1 LSSPSSCRPSPL
13 SCRLSPCCS
22 LPVPPVAVVVP
33 PVAFCVPWRPIGG
46 IGPYQGTVASPMMY
60 RWSECPWMCQTG
72 ADGVNTT
79 TSMTMM
85 LSCRKYHGCARLWME
100 VPYPTGA
107 KY

>member
-1 LSSPSSCRPSPL
+1 L
-13 SCRLSPCCS
+13 SCRLSPCCP
-22 LPVPPVAVVVP
+22 LPVPPVAVNVLVVL
-33 PVAFCVPWRPIGG
+33 PVAFCVPWRSIGG

-72 ADGVNTT
+72 ADTVNKM
-79 TSMTMM
+79 TSMTIMS
-85 LSCRKYHGCARLWME
+85 SCRKYHGCARLWME

>member
-1 LSSPSSCRPSPL
+1 
-13 SCRLSPCCS
+13 
-22 LPVPPVAVVVP
+22 
-33 PVAFCVPWRPIGG
+33 
-46 IGPYQGTVASPMMY
+46 MMY
-60 RWSECPWMCQTG
+60 GWSECPWMCQTG

-85 LSCRKYHGCARLWME
+85 SSCRKYHGCARLWME